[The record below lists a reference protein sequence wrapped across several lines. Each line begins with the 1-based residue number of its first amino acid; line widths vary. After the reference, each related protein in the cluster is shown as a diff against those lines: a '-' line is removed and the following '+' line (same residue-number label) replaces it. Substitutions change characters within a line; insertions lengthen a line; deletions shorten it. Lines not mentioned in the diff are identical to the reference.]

1 MAKFVRQVVSFQ
13 NAAQAEARISDYE
26 EYNIVA
32 VVGLDK
38 RLVFIFE
45 KEKTAG
51 RPKKEDSNK
60 GE

>member
-1 MAKFVRQVVSFQ
+1 MAKFVRQVVSFS
-13 NAAQAEARISDYE
+13 NAAQAEARIGEFDN
-26 EYNIVA
+26 YNIVA

-51 RPKKEDSNK
+51 RPKKAEPQ
-60 GE
+60 EE

>member
-1 MAKFVRQVVSFQ
+1 MAKFIRQVVSFSS
-13 NAAQAEARISDYE
+13 AAQAESRISEFE
-26 EYNIVA
+26 EFNIVA